1 MLPQALPEFYND
13 IQKVE
18 SLYSISIYQMSDK
31 MHQCYQKLIL
41 SWREFADAHVNDKFN
56 IILLL
61 QKEHTHFLPIGED
74 L

>member
-1 MLPQALPEFYND
+1 
-13 IQKVE
+13 
-18 SLYSISIYQMSDK
+18 MSDK